1 MPNKPGGVFAG
12 SDTTVRSMLPL
23 SVWNEGGAAE
33 EDDDEVVASQETA
46 PSAAT
51 DTRSSTT
58 DRGPDSV
65 D

>member
-12 SDTTVRSMLPL
+12 SDTTDKSMLPL
-23 SVWNEGGAAE
+23 SVWNDGCAA
-33 EDDDEVVASQETA
+33 EDDDDVASQETA

>member
-12 SDTTVRSMLPL
+12 SETTVRSMLPL
-23 SVWNEGGAAE
+23 SVWNDGCAAE
-33 EDDDEVVASQETA
+33 ADDDVASQETA

>member
-12 SDTTVRSMLPL
+12 SDTTDKSMLPL
-23 SVWNEGGAAE
+23 SVRNDGGAAE
-33 EDDDEVVASQETA
+33 ADDEDVASQETA

-58 DRGPDSV
+58 DRSPDSV

>member
-33 EDDDEVVASQETA
+33 EDDAVASQETA

>member
-12 SDTTVRSMLPL
+12 SDTTDKSMLPL
-23 SVWNEGGAAE
+23 SVWNDGCPAA
-33 EDDDEVVASQETA
+33 EDDDDVASQETA

>member
-33 EDDDEVVASQETA
+33 EEDDEVASQETA